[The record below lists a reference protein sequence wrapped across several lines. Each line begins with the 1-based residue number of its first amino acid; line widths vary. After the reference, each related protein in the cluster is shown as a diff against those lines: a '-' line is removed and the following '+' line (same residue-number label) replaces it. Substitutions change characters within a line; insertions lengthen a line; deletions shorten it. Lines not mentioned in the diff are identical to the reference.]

1 MERGEEET
9 GRAGMREKVN
19 GRERK
24 IWKWQKRQRTSGML
38 AYRYALR
45 MCAER
50 VKPGVCLW
58 LGGGSER
65 VKPLNQEPVLMAEA
79 WDG

>member
-1 MERGEEET
+1 MGETHGTCAVTESKT
-9 GRAGMREKVN
+9 CRIFKAVG
-19 GRERK
+19 
-24 IWKWQKRQRTSGML
+24 GML

-65 VKPLNQEPVLMAEA
+65 VNPLNQEPALMAEA